1 MLHKNQTLTVTVESV
16 DGQMQGVAHAD
27 GETLFVPGALAG
39 ETVTVSTTRC
49 EKHYAFAR
57 ILSVDKPSPF
67 RVAPPCPHVRFCGGC
82 DALHMTYEETLR
94 VKQTHVRETLRRIGG
109 IEAEVPLPLPME
121 QPYAYRN
128 KSAVPT
134 AMEDGIAKAGFYAPR
149 SHRLVPA
156 ESCLIAM
163 PEGHIAA
170 NTVVRWLNDGHIPA
184 YDEKTRQGFVR
195 HVVTRTARSG
205 DVMVTVASARDDL
218 PDTEGLVE
226 RLRAAL
232 PRLVSVCLTVNPRG
246 DNVILGR
253 TYRVLFGAP
262 KLKDTLCGLTFDLSP
277 LSFFQVNPVQTEK
290 LYQTALSFAAP
301 APGDTAVDLYC
312 GAGTIS
318 LLLSRSVKKVIGI
331 EIVPEAIRD
340 ARSNARN
347 NGIENAEFHA
357 ADASEL
363 LPRLVGAGLRPDLIV
378 LDPPRKGA
386 DPEVIRAAVQASPSR
401 IVYVS
406 CDPATLARDLRLF
419 TELGYALKNV
429 QPVDMFCWTKHVE
442 TVCCLYHQKKDF
454 VSVPYEPKDAEYL
467 KE

>member
-27 GETLFVPGALAG
+27 GETLFIPGALQG

-57 ILSVDKPSPF
+57 LLSVDQPSPV
-67 RVAPPCPHVRFCGGC
+67 RAVPPCPYVRFCGGC

-94 VKQTHVRETLRRIGG
+94 VKQAHVRETLRRIGG
-109 IEAEVPLPLPME
+109 VDIDVPLPLPME
-121 QPYAYRN
+121 RPFAYRN
-128 KSAVPT
+128 KSAVPV
-134 AMEDGIAKAGFYAPR
+134 AMVDGVPKAGFYAPR

-170 NTVVRWLNDGHIPA
+170 NTVVRWMADSRVPA
-184 YDEKTRQGFVR
+184 YDEASRQGSVR

-205 DVMVTVASARDDL
+205 DVMVTLASACDDL
-218 PDTEGLVE
+218 PDTDGLVD
-226 RLRAAL
+226 RLRQAL

-253 TYRVLFGAP
+253 TYRVLYGAP
-262 KLKDTLCGLTFDLSP
+262 RLRDTLCGLSFDLSP
-277 LSFFQVNPVQTEK
+277 LSFFQVNPEQTEK
-290 LYQTALSFAAP
+290 LYRTALSFAAP
-301 APGDTAVDLYC
+301 APGETAVDLYC

-318 LLLSRSVKKVIGI
+318 LLLAKSVKSVIGI

-340 ARSNARN
+340 ARRNAKN
-347 NGIENAEFHA
+347 NGIENAAFHA
-357 ADASEL
+357 ADAAAL
-363 LPRLVGAGLRPDLIV
+363 LPRLVENGLRPDIV
-378 LDPPRKGA
+378 MLDPPRKGA
-386 DPEVIRAAVQASPSR
+386 DPDVIRAAVAAAPSR

-419 TELGYALKNV
+419 NELCYHTDRV

-442 TVCCLYHQKKDF
+442 TVCLLTHK
-454 VSVPYEPKDAEYL
+454 
-467 KE
+467 